1 MMEENQYTRIPKVVV
16 YGSVFIL
23 AGLIV
28 NFLFRDVFHSVTIDK
43 IVLFSDPEGYFQY
56 LPHFFLRDWEQFNH
70 LPWAIP
76 YGEGKS
82 LSVFT
87 CGVAILWTPFFLLAH
102 LISLFFNLDA
112 DGYGNVYY
120 GFVLVGALFY
130 VFAGLTFLY
139 RLLEKEFG
147 RKTGLITALLIFLGT
162 NLFYYTMILG
172 AGMSHAYS
180 FSMIAIYMFYTH
192 RFFETGKIRHAVL
205 FALPFAMAVLI
216 RPTNLIAGFYFLLYG
231 FQDGASLSNRTRFW
245 IKNVRIIGL
254 VFLTGLVVA
263 IPQMLYWHQ
272 VTGKFLFYSYQNFG
286 FPYWANPKFGV
297 VLFGE
302 KNGWFL
308 YTPLVL
314 FALYELIRAILL
326 KKYNSLAILIILIF
340 AVYINASW
348 WAPTFSAAVGQRA
361 MIDFLPLLAFPL
373 AMVVSE
379 WFRQSPAVK
388 AILLILVLVILFY
401 NIQFAFR
408 YDPYEWWDKPFT
420 WAKFWRTLSF

>member
-1 MMEENQYTRIPKVVV
+1 MNEQTCFRIPRVVV
-16 YGSVFIL
+16 YGIYFIL
-23 AGLIV
+23 AGLFI
-28 NFLFRDVFHSVTIDK
+28 NYLFRAVFHSVTIDK

-56 LPHFFLRDWEQFNH
+56 LPHFFLRSWDNFNH

-76 YGEGKS
+76 FGEGKS

-87 CGVAILWTPFFLLAH
+87 CGVAILWTPFFLMAH

-120 GFVLVGALFY
+120 GFVLVAALFY
-130 VFAGLTFLY
+130 VYAGLVFLH
-139 RLLEKEFG
+139 RLLRKEFG
-147 RKTGLITALLIFLGT
+147 EKTGLYTVALFFLGT
-162 NLFYYTMILG
+162 NLFYYTVILG
-172 AGMSHAYS
+172 AGMSHVYS
-180 FSMIAIYMFYTH
+180 FSMVAAYIYYTH
-192 RFFETGKIRHAVL
+192 RFFETGKLKHALL
-205 FALPFAMAVLI
+205 FALPFAIAVLI
-216 RPTNLIAGFYFLLYG
+216 RPTNIIAGLYFFLFG
-231 FQDGASLSNRTRFW
+231 FRDGRSFIDRLKYW
-245 IKNVRIIGL
+245 IKNPVVIGVVIL
-254 VFLTGLVVA
+254 AGLVVA
-263 IPQMLYWHQ
+263 IPQMLYWHT
-272 VTGKFLFYSYQNFG
+272 VTGKFIFYSYQNFG
-286 FPYWANPKFGV
+286 FPYWANPKIGV

-314 FALYELIRAILL
+314 IALYGLAVAIR
-326 KKYNSLAILIILIF
+326 KKQYNSLAVLMILIL

-373 AMVVSE
+373 ALAVQSWLKQPAKVRLVLTVV
-379 WFRQSPAVK
+379 
-388 AILLILVLVILFY
+388 ILVILFY